1 MFSKQSLHVAML
13 MWGCIFNLIALLC
26 MYMSKNFDKEKRKWL
41 MLMQMDC
48 ALLLF
53 NDALA
58 WGFRGAAG
66 ATAGVM
72 VRVSNFLVFILTD
85 FIIFIFHGYVST
97 YLFEEKSEEE
107 RPGRRIMI
115 GYIAALAAA
124 ALVVVSQFTD
134 LYYYIDA
141 DNFYHRNPGYIVS
154 FIFPIIVMIIDL
166 QMIIQYRKNIDNKIF
181 VSLILYI
188 ILPFVMTLVQILY
201 YGISLINIA
210 ICISAILM
218 FIMAT
223 AEQNM
228 RLAKKENEA
237 AQLEISLLMSRIAPH
252 FIYNTLA
259 TIKRLCVSDPELA
272 RQTVSEF
279 SGYLRCNLETLTGEQ
294 RIPFSRELECVKYY
308 TSIEKRRFGDR
319 VNVEFEI
326 NVEDFL
332 IPGLT
337 LQPLVE
343 NAIKHGICKK
353 DEGGTV
359 RISTEEK
366 DGIIYIIVSDDG
378 VGFDVDK
385 INNDESIH
393 IGINNVRQRLEDIC
407 NGKLEIHS
415 TAGRGTMVAVTLPRK
430 DRI

>member
-134 LYYYIDA
+134 LYYYIDT

-154 FIFPIIVMIIDL
+154 FIFPVIVMIIDL

-181 VSLILYI
+181 VSIILYI

-272 RQTVSEF
+272 QQTVSEF
-279 SGYLRCNLETLTGEQ
+279 SGYLRCNLESLTGEQ

-385 INNDESIH
+385 INDESIH

-407 NGKLEIHS
+407 NGNLEIHS
-415 TAGRGTMVAVTLPRK
+415 TAGRGTMVVVTLPQK
-430 DRI
+430 G

>member
-141 DNFYHRNPGYIVS
+141 GNFYHRNPGYIVS

-272 RQTVSEF
+272 QQTVSEF

-366 DGIIYIIVSDDG
+366 DGIVYIIVSDDG